1 MTGVENYLR
10 GGRSDVGIAET
21 GADLKRGRNEVGG
34 VSNNY
39 GVAGFDSDFRRVSG
53 IGFGAAITGLEFWL
67 ERRGHI
73 KRGSATSI
81 NNAFLLL
88 DDIC

>member
-1 MTGVENYLR
+1 MVLQGLIQIS
-10 GGRSDVGIAET
+10 GG
-21 GADLKRGRNEVGG
+21 
-34 VSNNY
+34 
-39 GVAGFDSDFRRVSG
+39 VSG

>member
-1 MTGVENYLR
+1 MR
-10 GGRSDVGIAET
+10 F
-21 GADLKRGRNEVGG
+21 GG

-39 GVAGFDSDFRRVSG
+39 GVAGFQGLIQISGGVSG
-53 IGFGAAITGLEFWL
+53 IGFGAAITGLEFW
-67 ERRGHI
+67 GHI

-88 DDIC
+88 DDICLYMARWKTLPSAVRHFCAS